1 MYNRILN
8 YILVAVIIGL
18 VYLIFF
24 GFSEPSQPFS
34 QEIEYDTYEHLSVL
48 PSNTTLALKVQKR
61 FTTKSSSLIVDVV
74 KYADKYARP
83 DFPTKVDILSVI
95 AIESSFNPKAVSNLK
110 TDPAIGLTQIRPGQW
125 SHKIKKNELI
135 SIENQ
140 VKYAAE
146 ILEINYQSLN
156 KDPKLALHAYN
167 LGLTAAKR
175 GDRNMNYVDKFQREK
190 SYLINS

>member
-1 MYNRILN
+1 MKNRILN
-8 YILVAVIIGL
+8 YLLIIAVGSL
-18 VYLIFF
+18 VYFMYQ
-24 GFSEPSQPFS
+24 FSKPDQT
-34 QEIEYDTYEHLSVL
+34 EYAPIPPDTFEHISTL
-48 PSNTTLALKVQKR
+48 PSNTALTYLIKKR
-61 FTTKSSSLIVDVV
+61 FTSKSEYFISDVV

-95 AIESSFNPKAVSNLK
+95 AIESSFNPEAKSNLK

-125 SHKIKKNELI
+125 SHKLKKQELK

-156 KDPKLALHAYN
+156 RNANLALNAYN
-167 LGLTAAKR
+167 IGLTATRR
-175 GDRNMNYVDKFQREK
+175 GDRNDNYVTKFHYEK
-190 SYLINS
+190 TYLTKG